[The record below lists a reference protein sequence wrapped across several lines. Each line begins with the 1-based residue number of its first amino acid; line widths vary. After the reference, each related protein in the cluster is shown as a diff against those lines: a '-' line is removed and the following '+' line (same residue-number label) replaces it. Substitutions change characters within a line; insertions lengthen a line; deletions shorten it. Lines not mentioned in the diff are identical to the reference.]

1 MLDQTEAVIM
11 GEEFERLTCAG
22 ATIEKGCE
30 VWETFHALFATF
42 IEFLR
47 FNQKM
52 LTD

>member
-30 VWETFHALFATF
+30 VWETFHALLLLLSFCD
-42 IEFLR
+42 LMR
-47 FNQKM
+47 RC
-52 LTD
+52 